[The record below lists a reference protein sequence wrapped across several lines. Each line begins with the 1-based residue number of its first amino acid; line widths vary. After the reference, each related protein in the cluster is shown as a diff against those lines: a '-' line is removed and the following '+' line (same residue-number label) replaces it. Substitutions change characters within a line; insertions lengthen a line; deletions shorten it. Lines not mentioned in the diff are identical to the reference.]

1 MHADVPAHCS
11 KRRQR
16 CAVALR
22 DKRALPHV
30 LCAVWC
36 TLYACLAAA
45 GKALPRSALR
55 MSPQQPNVLQCSG
68 GAARWHSRLLSERTL
83 YSKLRLK
90 RQMNHSTAYRYAER
104 LQCISIGSTLAFRS
118 NCTLIDID
126 ITGQSVN
133 ARAAML
139 HKAAAMQRAT
149 QARTNASPAEFC
161 RLLSRPTIAR
171 PTDLCRSKHMLT
183 HNPAGSR
190 ALWR

>member
-1 MHADVPAHCS
+1 
-11 KRRQR
+11 
-16 CAVALR
+16 
-22 DKRALPHV
+22 
-30 LCAVWC
+30 
-36 TLYACLAAA
+36 
-45 GKALPRSALR
+45 
-55 MSPQQPNVLQCSG
+55 
-68 GAARWHSRLLSERTL
+68 
-83 YSKLRLK
+83 
-90 RQMNHSTAYRYAER
+90 MNHSTAYRYAER
-104 LQCISIGSTLAFRS
+104 LQCISIGSTLAFRN